1 MKPVLSD
8 RESLTSVTPTTVEDY
23 LRRTGWVAVRRQ
35 PSFAALWERHD
46 DATGRQLRVI
56 VPLDQE
62 LGDYAARVADVL
74 RVLESLEQRP
84 ASEIFAALSAA
95 LHVSDAFEVAIER
108 DDIVGGL
115 IPITVG
121 SKAFQGTK
129 DIFWSAAAAE
139 HEAHAV
145 LPKQLPL
152 AASDALRH
160 TFFSQTREGSY
171 VISVVSKIP
180 AQHESLLVDSEGA
193 DSEPM
198 QRRVFRRVAVAL
210 DAVRQ
215 AAAEGTEE
223 AFASRIG
230 LGVSWNL
237 CRAVVKLGGSHHFRQ
252 VTFTPR
258 WTPQLPRPTEVPER
272 IVFPAKMMGAVR
284 EGAARLKEIRP
295 VENFRFQGI
304 VIELRRRGVTANTN
318 ADEGTVVVEG
328 FIDATSLRKVSME
341 LRGAHHRTAVEAYLA
356 GAEVVCVGSLY
367 VGVATYRLLAVREFG
382 IASQR

>member
-8 RESLTSVTPTTVEDY
+8 KESLTSVIPAKVEDY
-23 LRRTGWVAVRRQ
+23 LRRTGWMEVRRQ
-35 PSFAALWERHD
+35 PNFAALWERLD
-46 DATGRQLRVI
+46 DGTGRRLRVI

-74 RVLESLEQRP
+74 RVLENSEQRP
-84 ASEIFAALSAA
+84 ASEIFNALNSA
-95 LHVSDAFEVAIER
+95 LHLSDAFEVSIER
-108 DDIVGGL
+108 DDIVRGL
-115 IPITVG
+115 IPITAG

-145 LPKQLPL
+145 LPKALPM
-152 AASDALRH
+152 AASEALRH

-171 VISVVSKIP
+171 VINVVSKMP
-180 AQHESLLVDSEGA
+180 QQQELLALASQEA
-193 DSEPM
+193 NYEPM

-215 AAAEGTEE
+215 AAAENTEE
-223 AFASRIG
+223 AFTSRID

-237 CRAVVKLGGSHHFRQ
+237 CRAVAKLGGSRHFRQ

-258 WTPQLPRPTEVPER
+258 WAPQLPRPAEAPDR
-272 IVFPAKMMGAVR
+272 IVFYSKMMGAVR

-295 VENFRFQGI
+295 VENFPLRGI
-304 VIELRRRGVTANTN
+304 VVELRRRSDTAN
-318 ADEGTVVVEG
+318 EGTVVVEG
-328 FIDATSLRKVSME
+328 FIDATSIRRVSME
-341 LRGAHHRTAVEAYLA
+341 LRGTAHDIAVEAYRS
-356 GAEVVCVGSLY
+356 GEEVACVGSLY
-367 VGVATYRLLAVREFG
+367 VGVATHRLLAVKEFHF
-382 IASQR
+382 ANRR